1 MKPSKYMGRGV
12 MLLLFLTAVAYFGY
26 YAWHAFFGTAETVP
40 IYEYTGQHT
49 MSADGYVIREESVL
63 QDGGS
68 LEEIVVVEGEN
79 VAAGDPVARV
89 YASQDALNRHQEL
102 ERLKSQLERLEYIRS
117 RGADESDAMK
127 LNQQIVD
134 SMTELR
140 GSVGQGDFSRLEH
153 QITELEEMVFR
164 RNSTVST
171 GAALAEQIETMKA
184 QVESM
189 EKETEGATSTVFSP
203 AAGIYSSMVDGWE
216 SSFDLETL
224 EELTPA
230 SLEQAAKKRSKPT
243 GRELGKVVTSFRW
256 YYAAVMDKEITRYLN
271 QESGVNV
278 VFEGSAGQLPMK
290 VLSVSA
296 ADDNGK
302 VLVLFVSM
310 RDVPAIASL
319 RHQRVEVVLESAS
332 GLRIPRR
339 ALRADQETDQL
350 GVYRISGTQA
360 EWVPVDL
367 IFSGEDYYLVRSHVE
382 GELSDLERAK
392 LLRVGDDV
400 LVRGKRLKDGKVIE

>member
-1 MKPSKYMGRGV
+1 MKPSKYMARGV
-12 MLLLFLTAVAYFGY
+12 MLLIFLTAVAYFGY
-26 YAWHAFFGTAETVP
+26 YTWHAFFGTVETTP
-40 IYEYTGQHT
+40 IYDYTGQHT
-49 MSADGYVIREESVL
+49 MSAEGYVIREDTVL

-68 LEEIVVVEGEN
+68 MEEIVVVEGEN

-89 YASQDALNRHQEL
+89 YASQNALTRHQEL
-102 ERLKSQLERLEYIRS
+102 DRLKSQLNRLEYIRS

-134 SMTELR
+134 AMTGLR
-140 GSVGQGDFSRLEH
+140 GSIGRGDFSRLEH

-171 GAALAEQIETMKA
+171 GSALAEQIDAMKA
-184 QVESM
+184 QVESV
-189 EKETEGATSTVFSP
+189 EKETESATSTIYSP

-216 SSFDLETL
+216 NSFDLDAL

-230 SLEQAAKKRSKPT
+230 TLEQAAQNRSKPT

-256 YYAAVMDKEITRYLN
+256 YFAAVMDQEITKHLN
-271 QESGVNV
+271 QESNVNV

-290 VLSVSA
+290 VKSVSSPDA
-296 ADDNGK
+296 EGK
-302 VLVLFVSM
+302 VLVLFTSM

-319 RHQRVEVVLESAS
+319 RHQRVEVVLESAT
-332 GLRIPRR
+332 GLRIPSR
-339 ALRADQETDQL
+339 ALRADPETDQL

-360 EWVPVDL
+360 EWIPVDL
-367 IFSGEDYYLVRSHVE
+367 LFSGEDFYLVRSHVE
-382 GELSDLERAK
+382 GELSELERAK
-392 LLRVGDDV
+392 LLRNGDEV
-400 LVRGKRLKDGKVIE
+400 LVQGKSLKDGKVIE